1 MAVKT
6 DFGILYYVDRRL
18 LYRKQKAVIHRPLV
32 RRKQK
37 AVIHRPLV
45 RSWGCWDLGVNA
57 GDARDGSS
65 GDSLCENVLLN
76 LITVLNRNTLVPSAA
91 WSTERGR

>member
-1 MAVKT
+1 M
-6 DFGILYYVDRRL
+6 
-18 LYRKQKAVIHRPLV
+18 
-32 RRKQK
+32 
-37 AVIHRPLV
+37 
-45 RSWGCWDLGVNA
+45 NA